1 MRKVSFEN
9 EKQQIIVAF
18 RTRTLNIAKTVHPG
32 GLSLTF

>member
-18 RTRTLNIAKTVHPG
+18 RTRTLNIAKLCTRAAY
-32 GLSLTF
+32 L